1 MENKLIELQEIL
13 FKNINNLDK
22 ETENVAT
29 EIARNNT
36 LSNSV
41 TTFIKAVNLNLRI
54 KEVAYK
60 NEQTVESLKNELGL
74 NHEED

>member
-13 FKNINNLDK
+13 FKNINSLDK

-54 KEVAYK
+54 KEVACK
-60 NEQTVESLKNELGL
+60 NEHTIESLKTELGL

>member
-13 FKNINNLDK
+13 FKNIASLDK
-22 ETENVAT
+22 ETENIAN

-54 KEVAYK
+54 KEVACK
-60 NEQTVESLKNELGL
+60 NKQTIESLKTELGL

>member
-13 FKNINNLDK
+13 FKNIASLDK

-36 LSNSV
+36 LSNSI

-54 KEVAYK
+54 KEVACK
-60 NEQTVESLKNELGL
+60 NEQTIESLKTELGL

>member
-13 FKNINNLDK
+13 FKNIASLDK

-36 LSNSV
+36 LSK
-41 TTFIKAVNLNLRI
+41 F
-54 KEVAYK
+54 K
-60 NEQTVESLKNELGL
+60 N
-74 NHEED
+74 

>member
-13 FKNINNLDK
+13 FKNIASLDK

-41 TTFIKAVNLNLRI
+41 PTVIKAVNLNLRI
-54 KEVAYK
+54 KEVACK
-60 NEQTVESLKNELGL
+60 NEQTIESLKTELGL

>member
-13 FKNINNLDK
+13 YENIKKLDK
-22 ETENVAT
+22 TTDNIAT

-36 LSNSV
+36 LSNST

-54 KEVAYK
+54 QETAYK
-60 NEQTVESLKNELGL
+60 NNQTIKSLKNQLGL
-74 NHEED
+74 THEKN

>member
-13 FKNINNLDK
+13 FKNIKNLDK
-22 ETENVAT
+22 EHENVAT

>member
-13 FKNINNLDK
+13 FKNMASLDK

-36 LSNSV
+36 LYNSV

-54 KEVAYK
+54 KEVACK
-60 NEQTVESLKNELGL
+60 NEQTIESLKTELGL

>member
-22 ETENVAT
+22 EPENVAT

-41 TTFIKAVNLNLRI
+41 TTFIKVVNLNLRI

>member
-13 FKNINNLDK
+13 FKNINSLDK

-36 LSNSV
+36 LSNSEIGRASCRERV
-41 TTFIKAVNLNLRI
+41 
-54 KEVAYK
+54 
-60 NEQTVESLKNELGL
+60 
-74 NHEED
+74 

>member
-13 FKNINNLDK
+13 FKNIASLDK

-36 LSNSV
+36 LSKSG
-41 TTFIKAVNLNLRI
+41 TTFIKAVKLNLRS
-54 KEVAYK
+54 KEVAGK
-60 NEQTVESLKNELGL
+60 NEQTIESLKTELGL

>member
-13 FKNINNLDK
+13 FKNINSLDK

-54 KEVAYK
+54 GF
-60 NEQTVESLKNELGL
+60 QEL
-74 NHEED
+74 